1 MDSHPAFGLAFWGF
15 LFVYGALMYA
25 IAPSARTPE
34 GFFRGRDARGRETS
48 GWMLT
53 ASVFIAWIFAKSVT
67 NAANL
72 GAAYG
77 IVGGLAYAAYWLSIP
92 VAGLAIFA
100 IRRSTGAR
108 GMIPFLVTKYGRG
121 AAGAFALV
129 ILIRLYNEVW
139 SNTEVVGGYYGAPGS
154 ASFIAS
160 ALIFTVAV
168 LFYSMKGGLRSSI
181 FTDVL
186 HAAIFAIFL
195 GAVLFLVLPA
205 HPLGALVHQGTF
217 SLATGGDLLLVALL
231 QVLSYPFHDPV
242 LTDRAFV
249 TEERVMLKAFLVA
262 GALGFCAILLFSLV
276 GNYAHLEKIAAHG
289 NVPAAVARSFG
300 LGALLVMTVIMVN
313 AAGSTLDSAF
323 ASISKAVALDLPRLA
338 RRDPHPD
345 PLPRERGSRDPVR
358 AGTLAMVCV
367 ALLGNIP
374 MLFGADILAATT
386 VSGTMVM
393 GLAPIFLLQRFVR
406 YSPASFHL
414 AFWPGIVL
422 GLALAFGAI
431 PRAWTIGGGK
441 YALLLGT
448 NVYGLALC
456 TLGFVLPA
464 LFLRAREP
472 ATAS

>member
-1 MDSHPAFGLAFWGF
+1 MHLPAAFGIAFWGF
-15 LFVYGALMYA
+15 LFVYGAVLFA
-25 IAPSARTPE
+25 VSPWARNPE
-34 GFFRGRDARGRETS
+34 GFFRGRDASGRPTS

-53 ASVFIAWIFAKSVT
+53 LSVFIAWIFAKSVT

-72 GAAYG
+72 GATYG
-77 IVGGLAYAAYWLSIP
+77 IVGGLAYASYWLSIP
-92 VAGLAIFA
+92 LAGFAIHA

-108 GMIPFLVTKYGRG
+108 GLVPFLVGKYGRG

-129 ILIRLYNEVW
+129 ILVRLYNEVW

-154 ASFIAS
+154 AAFIAA
-160 ALIFTVAV
+160 ALVFTLAV
-168 LFYSMKGGLRSSI
+168 LLYSMKGGLRSSI

-195 GAVLFLVLPA
+195 GVVLFLVLPA
-205 HPLGALVHQGTF
+205 HPVAALVKQGTF
-217 SLATGGDLLLVALL
+217 SLATGGDLLMVALL

-249 TEERVMLKAFLVA
+249 TEEKVMLRAFVIA

-276 GNYAHLEKIAAHG
+276 GNHARLEGIAGGG

-300 LGALLVMTVIMVN
+300 AGALLLMTVIMVN

-323 ASISKAVALDLPRLA
+323 ASLSKAVAIDVPALMRREPA
-338 RRDPHPD
+338 RA
-345 PLPRERGSRDPVR
+345 PVR
-358 AGTLAMVCV
+358 VGTIAMVAIAV
-367 ALLGNIP
+367 LGNIP
-374 MLFGADILAATT
+374 MFFGADILAATT

-393 GLAPIFLLQRFVR
+393 GLAPVFLLQRFVR

-414 AFWPGIVL
+414 AFWPGIAL
-422 GLALAFGAI
+422 GLMLAANAI
-431 PRAWTIGGGK
+431 PHAWAIGSGK

-456 TLGFVLPA
+456 TLGFILPA
-464 LFLRAREP
+464 AWAQRRP
-472 ATAS
+472 ACAAP